1 MVEKLEKN
9 ITNIRRENMKTVIV
23 TGGSRGI
30 GKCIAENLAKEGYN
44 VVLNYNKSV
53 KEAKKTK
60 EELEKQGI
68 KIEIYKADV
77 SKREEV
83 TKLIKFT
90 LGKFGNIDV
99 LINNAG
105 IAKLQ
110 MFNDIT
116 DDDWNEML
124 GTNLNSAFFAIQ
136 EVLPNM
142 IHNKSGCIINIS
154 SIWGMIGA
162 SCEVAYSVS
171 KAGINGMTKALAKEL
186 GPSNIRVNAIA
197 PGVIDTDMNSN
208 IDEAI
213 KEEIK
218 NETPLNKIGK
228 PIDIY
233 RCVKWLIEDEF
244 TTGQIISPNGGYVI

>member
-1 MVEKLEKN
+1 
-9 ITNIRRENMKTVIV
+9 MKTVLI

-30 GKCIAENLAKEGYN
+30 GKCIAENLAKDGYN
-44 VVLNYNKSV
+44 VVLNYNKS
-53 KEAKKTK
+53 
-60 EELEKQGI
+60 EKQAKQIQKELQGQG
-68 KIEIYKADV
+68 KNIEIYKADI

-83 TKLIKFT
+83 KKMIKFT
-90 LGKFGNIDV
+90 LNKFKNIDI

-116 DDDWNEML
+116 DEDWNEMIN
-124 GTNLNSAFFAIQ
+124 TNLNSVFYCTQ
-136 EVLPNM
+136 EVLENM
-142 IHNKSGCIINIS
+142 IHNKNGCIINIS
-154 SIWGMIGA
+154 SIWGMVGA

-171 KAGINGMTKALAKEL
+171 KAGIDGMTKALAKEL
-186 GPSNIRVNAIA
+186 GLSNIRVNSIA
-197 PGVIDTDMNSN
+197 PGVIDTEMNSN
-208 IDEAI
+208 LDNVI

-244 TTGQIISPNGGYVI
+244 TTGQVISPNGGYVI

>member
-1 MVEKLEKN
+1 
-9 ITNIRRENMKTVIV
+9 MKTVLV

-30 GKCIAENLAKEGYN
+30 GKCIAENLALEGYN
-44 VVLNYNKSV
+44 VVLNYNKS
-53 KEAKKTK
+53 EEIAALIK
-60 EELEKQGI
+60 EELTSKGYNV
-68 KIEIYKADV
+68 EIYKADV

-83 TKLIKFT
+83 KKLVKFT
-90 LGKFGNIDV
+90 ISKFENIDV

-116 DDDWNEML
+116 DEDWNEMI
-124 GTNLNSAFFAIQ
+124 GTNLNSAFYTIQ
-136 EVLPNM
+136 ETLPNM
-142 IHNKSGCIINIS
+142 IHNKNGCIINIS
-154 SIWGMIGA
+154 SIWGMVGA

-171 KAGINGMTKALAKEL
+171 KAGIIGMTKALAKEL
-186 GPSNIRVNAIA
+186 GLSNIRVNSIA
-197 PGVIDTDMNSN
+197 PGVIDTEMNSN

-218 NETPLNKIGK
+218 DETPLNKIGR

-244 TTGQIISPNGGYVI
+244 TTGQVISPNGGYVI

>member
-1 MVEKLEKN
+1 
-9 ITNIRRENMKTVIV
+9 MKTVLV

-30 GKCIAENLAKEGYN
+30 GKCIAENLAKDGYN

-53 KEAKKTK
+53 KEAKKIK
-60 EELEKQGI
+60 EELENQGI
-68 KIEIYKADV
+68 KIEIFKADV
-77 SKREEV
+77 SKREDV
-83 TKLIKFT
+83 KKLIKFT
-90 LGKFGNIDV
+90 IDKFNNKNV

-116 DDDWNEML
+116 DEDWNEML
-124 GTNLNSAFFAIQ
+124 STNLNSVFFTIQ
-136 EVLPNM
+136 EALPNM
-142 IHNKSGCIINIS
+142 IHNKNGCIINIS
-154 SIWGMIGA
+154 SIWGIVGA

-171 KAGINGMTKALAKEL
+171 KAGINGLTKALAKEL
-186 GPSNIRVNAIA
+186 GLSNIRVNAIA

-208 IDEAI
+208 IDNAI
-213 KEEIK
+213 KEQIK
-218 NETPLNKIGK
+218 EETPLNRIGE

-233 RCVKWLIEDEF
+233 RCVKWLVEDEF

>member
-1 MVEKLEKN
+1 MSK
-9 ITNIRRENMKTVIV
+9 KTVVI
-23 TGGSRGI
+23 TGSSRGI
-30 GKCIAENLAKEGYN
+30 GRACAILFAKNNYN
-44 VVLNYNKSV
+44 VVINYNKSKELAEELFNNL
-53 KEAKKTK
+53 KEA
-60 EELEKQGI
+60 GYSVDI
-68 KIEIYKADV
+68 FKADI
-77 SKREEV
+77 SNRFEANS
-83 TKLIKFT
+83 LINHCI
-90 LGKFGNIDV
+90 GKFGKIDV

-116 DDDWNEML
+116 DEEWNEML
-124 GTNLNSAFFAIQ
+124 GTNLNSAFFTIQ
-136 EVLPNM
+136 ETLPNM

-154 SIWGMIGA
+154 SIWGMVGA

-186 GPSNIRVNAIA
+186 GLSNIRVNAIA

-218 NETPLNKIGK
+218 SETPLNKIGK

>member
-1 MVEKLEKN
+1 
-9 ITNIRRENMKTVIV
+9 MKTVLI

-30 GKCIAENLAKEGYN
+30 GKCIAENLANEGFN
-44 VVLNYNKSV
+44 VVLNYNKSE
-53 KEAKKTK
+53 KEAKQIKK
-60 EELEKQGI
+60 DLQEQG
-68 KIEIYKADV
+68 KSIEICKADV
-77 SKREEV
+77 SNREEV
-83 TKLIKFT
+83 KKLVKFT
-90 LGKFGNIDV
+90 LDKFKNIDV

-105 IAKLQ
+105 IAHLQ

-116 DDDWNEML
+116 DEDWQEMINI
-124 GTNLNSAFFAIQ
+124 NLNSVFYTTQ

-142 IHNKSGCIINIS
+142 IHNKNGSIINIS
-154 SIWGMIGA
+154 SIWGMVGA

-186 GPSNIRVNAIA
+186 GLSNIRVNAIA
-197 PGVIDTDMNSN
+197 PGVIDTQMNNSL
-208 IDEAI
+208 DKVI

-218 NETPLNKIGK
+218 NDTPLNKIGK

-244 TTGQIISPNGGYVI
+244 TTGQIISPNGGYVII

>member
-1 MVEKLEKN
+1 
-9 ITNIRRENMKTVIV
+9 MKTVLI

-30 GKCIAENLAKEGYN
+30 GRCIAENLAKEGYN
-44 VVLNYNKSV
+44 VVLNYNKS
-53 KEAKKTK
+53 EEQAKKIK
-60 EELEKQGI
+60 SNLKKQGI
-68 KIEIYKADV
+68 GIEIYKADV

-83 TKLIKFT
+83 KKMIEFT
-90 LGKFGNIDV
+90 LKKFKNIDI

-116 DDDWNEML
+116 DSDWNEML
-124 GTNLNSAFFAIQ
+124 GTNLNSAFYCIQ
-136 EVLPNM
+136 DTLPNM
-142 IHNKSGCIINIS
+142 IHNKKGCIINMS
-154 SIWGMIGA
+154 SIWGLVGA

-186 GPSNIRVNAIA
+186 GLSNIRVNAIA
-197 PGVIDTDMNSN
+197 PGVIDTQMNN
-208 IDEAI
+208 NLDNAI

-218 NETPLNKIGK
+218 NNTPLNKIGN

>member
-1 MVEKLEKN
+1 
-9 ITNIRRENMKTVIV
+9 MKTVLI
-23 TGGSRGI
+23 TGSSRGI
-30 GKCIAENLAKEGYN
+30 GKCIAENLAKDGFN

-53 KEAKKTK
+53 KQAKQIKQ
-60 EELEKQGI
+60 ELSEQGI
-68 KIEIYKADV
+68 NIEIYKADV

-83 TKLIKFT
+83 KKLVKFT
-90 LGKFGNIDV
+90 LNKFKNIDV

-116 DDDWNEML
+116 DDDWNDMIN
-124 GTNLNSAFFAIQ
+124 TNLNSVFYTTQ

-142 IHNKSGCIINIS
+142 IHNKNGCIINIS
-154 SIWGMIGA
+154 SIWGIAGA

-171 KAGINGMTKALAKEL
+171 KAGIDGMTKSLAKEL
-186 GPSNIRVNAIA
+186 GLSNIRVNSIA
-197 PGVIDTDMNSN
+197 PGVIDTEMNSN
-208 IDEAI
+208 LDNAI

-233 RCVKWLIEDEF
+233 RCAKWLIEDEF
-244 TTGQIISPNGGYVI
+244 TTGQVISPNGGYVI

>member
-1 MVEKLEKN
+1 
-9 ITNIRRENMKTVIV
+9 MKTVLI

-30 GKCIAENLAKEGYN
+30 GKCIAENLAKDGFN
-44 VVLNYNKSV
+44 VVLNYNKSEKQAKQIQ
-53 KEAKKTK
+53 KE
-60 EELEKQGI
+60 LFDQGI

-77 SKREEV
+77 SKREQV
-83 TKLIKFT
+83 QKLVKFT
-90 LGKFGNIDV
+90 LDKFKNIDI

-116 DDDWNEML
+116 DEDWNEMIS
-124 GTNLNSAFFAIQ
+124 TNLNSVFYTTQ

-154 SIWGMIGA
+154 SIWGIVGA

-171 KAGINGMTKALAKEL
+171 KAGINGMTKSLAKEL
-186 GPSNIRVNAIA
+186 GLSNIRVNSIA
-197 PGVIDTDMNSN
+197 PGVIDTEMNSN
-208 IDEAI
+208 LDNAI
-213 KEEIK
+213 KEQIK
-218 NETPLNKIGK
+218 DETPLNRIGK
-228 PIDIY
+228 PVDIY